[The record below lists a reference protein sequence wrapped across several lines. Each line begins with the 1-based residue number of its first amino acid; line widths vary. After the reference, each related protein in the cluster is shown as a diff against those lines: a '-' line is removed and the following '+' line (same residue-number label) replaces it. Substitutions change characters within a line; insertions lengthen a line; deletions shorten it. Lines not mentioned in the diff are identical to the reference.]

1 MILKVNWK
9 LIKKETINGEG
20 ILQENKELNIGST
33 ITAIFNLKHKLQA
46 MSTTKV
52 ILYHNIA
59 SNCTFGT
66 VVVFK

>member
-33 ITAIFNLKHKLQA
+33 ITAIFNLKHKLQT

-52 ILYHNIA
+52 SRPVIILHQI
-59 SNCTFGT
+59 
-66 VVVFK
+66 VF